1 MRVVLFVTM
10 SGRTLVTWDTD
21 IALLAGQ
28 EISVELKDS
37 LDFPATT
44 NIAHNFVS
52 TRYHSAI
59 LMLPLQLY
67 SVIIGRFC
75 NHICSM

>member
-1 MRVVLFVTM
+1 LLL
-10 SGRTLVTWDTD
+10 SGRTLVSWDTD

-52 TRYHSAI
+52 TFLLI
-59 LMLPLQLY
+59 VP
-67 SVIIGRFC
+67 F
-75 NHICSM
+75 